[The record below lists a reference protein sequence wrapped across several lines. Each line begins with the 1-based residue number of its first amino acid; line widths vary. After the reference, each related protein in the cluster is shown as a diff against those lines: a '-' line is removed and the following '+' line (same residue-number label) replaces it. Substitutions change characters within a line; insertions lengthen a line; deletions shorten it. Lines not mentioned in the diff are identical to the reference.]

1 MRMNLTVTYADKS
14 ATDVTVSVADF
25 VAFEERYSRSVA
37 KFADEFRLTDM
48 CWLAWHRLAKTDK
61 KLGEFDEWL
70 EKVDSVEFQ
79 GAEEIAPLEEPTTPT
94 SK

>member
-1 MRMNLTVTYADKS
+1 MKMNLKVAYNDKS

-25 VAFEERYSRSVA
+25 VAFEEKFDRSVA
-37 KFADEFRLTDM
+37 KFDQEFKLTDM

-61 KLGEFDEWL
+61 NTGDFNDWL
-70 EKVDSVEFQ
+70 EKVDNVEFE
-79 GAEEIAPLEEPTTPT
+79 GTEEIVPLEEPTTTT